1 MAKHSEDRKMNVQQM
16 TRIMTGSCTPASDL
30 MTAVDS
36 GKITYQVAQDFYRG
50 YRRGRTP
57 ATLRDD
63 AVGEMAYMK
72 SADI

>member
-1 MAKHSEDRKMNVQQM
+1 MNAQEM

-30 MTAVDS
+30 MAAVDA
-36 GKITYQVAQDFYRG
+36 GKITYPAAQDFYRG
-50 YRRGRTP
+50 YRRDRTP
-57 ATLRDD
+57 AILRDD